1 MLCRVAAERA
11 IVHDAQMMFP
21 WLTHNPMS
29 AVAILFGG
37 AMVAVLLYTYVYDYR
52 MLTDRG

>member
-1 MLCRVAAERA
+1 VAAERA

-21 WLTHNPMS
+21 WFTHNPMS
-29 AVAILFGG
+29 AAAILFGG